1 MKQFLIETPHPQGPY
16 GARGVAEHPMIS
28 VPGAVGNALANATG
42 VEVFE
47 LPLDPESVYL
57 ALKRAAA
64 EAETAAR
71 ARTSTGS
78 KQTAGAVA
86 SASSS
91 DGAAPAESP
100 AASRTSTQSKPAA
113 KSDAPAGSK
122 RT

>member
-1 MKQFLIETPHPQGPY
+1 MEQSYVLTQQPDGPY

-28 VPGAVGNALANATG
+28 VPSAIGNALAHATG

-64 EAETAAR
+64 EAEEVAR
-71 ARTSTGS
+71 ARASAGS

-86 SASSS
+86 GASSP
-91 DGAAPAESP
+91 DGVEPAESP
-100 AASRTSTQSKPAA
+100 AASRTSAGLKPAA